1 MHWYN
6 PYVPYKTKEI
16 WPNQS
21 TSIRAGNETTD
32 VLVLRYGARDHH
44 INHNPDSL
52 WVGITT
58 SLYSGDYDQIQSK
71 FFEIWVK
78 GESGR
83 LHIDLG
89 KISEDTDGNGQ
100 LNTED
105 KPAAGLTLGNGFL
118 EEEED
123 TGIDGCFDENEDG
136 WGGCLSGD
144 STYAQFLALGNN
156 QIINISEDVDVND
169 PNGDNWD
176 YEPGGDP
183 SKINGTESNGTGSR
197 IQEGG
202 KYPDTEDLDRSTFLD
217 KTNDY
222 FSSNFLLTDTT
233 YLAGITKNNTGPT
246 GWRLFRV
253 PLSDFKKVQNIEWNE
268 IRYVRLSITGLDPLA
283 GFQSLKIAKMEIVGN
298 EWQELGILSPD
309 TTSSLSMSRLSQN
322 LLDSDGEAQFQVAVI
337 NNEDNADYI
346 PPKGVKGEYDRINQI
361 ESKEQ
366 SLALK
371 FTNLPAKHTGIA
383 QKTLYTLN
391 DNQKKSFMTYD
402 YMKMYVHGDENS
414 PWISSS
420 QTNVELFLRFGL
432 ADDYYQ
438 ITQPVYSGWDEDEN
452 RNSFKIPLDW
462 LTSLKQGDTTNI
474 KKINENDIILDSLNT
489 RHYIYTD
496 NFGEFTGKKVKI
508 VGQPALNRLQYF
520 MVGVKN
526 TGEEPIDGEI
536 WLDELR
542 LSGIKKE
549 KGVAMRVQSNLKLS
563 DLGSASFIYS
573 RQDADYHRLQERLSK
588 SNNSSENFNF
598 NAKLDLHRFL
608 PRSFGISIPVNG
620 SISQNLSKPKYFSG
634 EDILVDPDN
643 TPDSVKILSNT
654 ISLNTSIRKT
664 GKSDNKLVKYTLD
677 NLSMNFSAS
686 QSRSSDVTY
695 SEKWTES
702 YTGKVD
708 YNLSFGRSN
717 YFRPLSWSEKIPLS
731 W

>member
-1 MHWYN
+1 M
-6 PYVPYKTKEI
+6 
-16 WPNQS
+16 
-21 TSIRAGNETTD
+21 
-32 VLVLRYGARDHH
+32 
-44 INHNPDSL
+44 
-52 WVGITT
+52 
-58 SLYSGDYDQIQSK
+58 
-71 FFEIWVK
+71 
-78 GESGR
+78 
-83 LHIDLG
+83 
-89 KISEDTDGNGQ
+89 
-100 LNTED
+100 
-105 KPAAGLTLGNGFL
+105 
-118 EEEED
+118 
-123 TGIDGCFDENEDG
+123 
-136 WGGCLSGD
+136 
-144 STYAQFLALGNN
+144 
-156 QIINISEDVDVND
+156 
-169 PNGDNWD
+169 
-176 YEPGGDP
+176 
-183 SKINGTESNGTGSR
+183 
-197 IQEGG
+197 
-202 KYPDTEDLDRSTFLD
+202 
-217 KTNDY
+217 
-222 FSSNFLLTDTT
+222 
-233 YLAGITKNNTGPT
+233 
-246 GWRLFRV
+246 
-253 PLSDFKKVQNIEWNE
+253 
-268 IRYVRLSITGLDPLA
+268 SITGLDPLA